1 MGFEK
6 DLVGF
11 KTNMTALAN
20 DIREKT
26 GITDKLDLEEM
37 TTAVLSMEVVSTE
50 TCNVTLTVKSGASS
64 SYPVYFYYI
73 KPPNNPKCVKLITA
87 QTVSF
92 ECLKSAGIVLCNYT
106 TESYIYDIAITNGTA
121 VIITNSTSD
130 IGVSFGTTRL
140 DIDDDAT
147 EVDITISVSRITVG
161 GGTND

>member
-11 KTNMTALAN
+11 KTNMTTLAN

-26 GITDKLDLEEM
+26 GITDKLNLAEM
-37 TTAVLSMEVVSTE
+37 TTEVLSMEVVSTE
-50 TCNVTLTVKSGASS
+50 TCNVTLTVKSSASS
-64 SYPVYFYYI
+64 GYPVYLYYI
-73 KPPNNPKCVKLITA
+73 KPPNYPKCAELITA

-106 TESYIYDIAITNGTA
+106 TASYEYDIAITNGTA
-121 VIITNSTSD
+121 VEIPHFSSD
-130 IGVSFGTTRL
+130 INNDFGTTRL

-147 EVDITISVSRITVG
+147 DVDITIGISSG
-161 GGTND
+161 GGGGSFD